1 MPSNYLKQNSRV
13 QGVFME
19 RILTIFVLG
28 GLALAQASSAQVN
41 PLAAKSAV
49 PAASGAANSP
59 DVPSLPKGKS
69 TIFGGQIRNVDQ
81 VRDQIV
87 LSVYGE
93 KPMKILYDERTQVFR
108 DGKRIPLHDLAPTD
122 HVSVQ
127 TTLDGAKIFAISIH
141 ILSNSPQGSFQGRV
155 LDYDPQSGMLTLTGS
170 NTGNSFRVEV
180 TKETTVTREGQQ
192 SFTAKNRGQFDLV
205 RGALLAV
212 TFQAGGKG
220 QGIAKDITVLA
231 TPGASFVFS
240 GNITALNLS
249 DGWFVV
255 TDPRD
260 DKTYQI
266 HFDTHDPNA
275 IKLKAGDH
283 VRISADYD
291 GTRYVATDLAAQ

>member
-1 MPSNYLKQNSRV
+1 
-13 QGVFME
+13 ME
-19 RILTIFVLG
+19 RIFTMFVLG
-28 GLALAQASSAQVN
+28 GLALAQASSAQGD

-49 PAASGAANSP
+49 PATSAVAGSS
-59 DVPSLPKGKS
+59 DVPLMPKGKS

-108 DGKRIPLHDLAPTD
+108 DGARIPLHDLGPSD

-127 TTLDGAKIFAISIH
+127 TTLDGAKIFAVSIH
-141 ILSNSPQGSFQGRV
+141 ILSNTPQGSFEGRV
-155 LDYDPQSGMLTLTGS
+155 REYDPQNGMLTLTGS
-170 NTGNSFRVEV
+170 NTGNPFRVEV
-180 TKETTVTREGQQ
+180 TKDTTVTRQGQQ
-192 SFTAKNRGQFDLV
+192 SFTAQNRGQFDLV
-205 RGALLAV
+205 RGALLAI
-212 TFQAGGKG
+212 TFQSGGKG

-240 GNITALNLS
+240 GNVSALNLAA
-249 DGWFVV
+249 GWFVV

-266 HFDTHDPNA
+266 YFDAHDPNA
-275 IKLKAGDH
+275 LKLKTGDH
-283 VRISADYD
+283 VRVSADYD
-291 GTRYVATDLAAQ
+291 GTRYVATNLAAQ

>member
-1 MPSNYLKQNSRV
+1 M
-13 QGVFME
+13 
-19 RILTIFVLG
+19 FVLG
-28 GLALAQASSAQVN
+28 GLALAQASSAQVD

-49 PAASGAANSP
+49 PATSSVAGS
-59 DVPSLPKGKS
+59 DVPSMPKGKS

-108 DGKRIPLHDLAPTD
+108 DGTRIPLRDLAPTD

-127 TTLDGAKIFAISIH
+127 TTLDGAKIFAVSIH
-141 ILSNSPQGSFQGRV
+141 ILSNMPQGDFQGRIQ
-155 LDYDPQSGMLTLTGS
+155 DYDPQTGMLTLNGS
-170 NTGNSFRVEV
+170 GSGSAFRLEV
-180 TKETTVTREGQQ
+180 TKDTTVTRQGQQ
-192 SFTAKNRGQFDLV
+192 SFTAQNRGQFDLV
-205 RGALLAV
+205 RGALIAV
-212 TFQAGGKG
+212 TFQSGGKG

-240 GNITALNLS
+240 GNITSLNLAA
-249 DGWFVV
+249 GWFVV

-260 DKTYQI
+260 DRTYQI
-266 HFDTHDPNA
+266 YFDVHDSNA
-275 IKLKAGDH
+275 TKFKAGDH

-291 GTRYVATDLAAQ
+291 GTRYVATNLAAQ